1 MTNNSMIA
9 EEDMCK
15 SNILQIA
22 IRRRVLIDTVKV
34 ILTDIISKG
43 ESIEPNRL
51 YETIIKMEK
60 KV

>member
-1 MTNNSMIA
+1 MTAYSMIA

-15 SNILQIA
+15 SNIIQIA
-22 IRRRVLIDTVKV
+22 IRRRVLIDKVKL
-34 ILTDIISKG
+34 ILKDSMSKG

>member
-1 MTNNSMIA
+1 MTSNNMVA

-22 IRRRVLIDTVKV
+22 IRRRILIDTIKV
-34 ILTDIISKG
+34 ILKESISKG
-43 ESIEPNRL
+43 ESIDPNRL

>member
-1 MTNNSMIA
+1 MTNNSMVA

-34 ILTDIISKG
+34 ILTDSISKG

>member
-1 MTNNSMIA
+1 MIA

-15 SNILQIA
+15 SNIIQIA
-22 IRRRVLIDTVKV
+22 IRRRVLIDKVKL
-34 ILTDIISKG
+34 ILKDSMSKG

>member
-1 MTNNSMIA
+1 MTNNSMVA

-34 ILTDIISKG
+34 ILKESISKG
-43 ESIEPNRL
+43 ESIDPNRL

>member
-1 MTNNSMIA
+1 MVA
-9 EEDMCK
+9 EEDLSK
-15 SNILQIA
+15 ANILQVA
-22 IRRRVLIDTVKV
+22 IRRRLLIDKVKL
-34 ILTDIISKG
+34 ILKDSISKG

>member
-15 SNILQIA
+15 SNIIQIA
-22 IRRRVLIDTVKV
+22 IRRRVLIDKVKL
-34 ILTDIISKG
+34 ILKDSMSKG

>member
-1 MTNNSMIA
+1 MTSNNMVA
-9 EEDMCK
+9 EEDLSK
-15 SNILQIA
+15 ANILQVA
-22 IRRRVLIDTVKV
+22 IRRRLLIDKVKL
-34 ILTDIISKG
+34 ILKDSISKG